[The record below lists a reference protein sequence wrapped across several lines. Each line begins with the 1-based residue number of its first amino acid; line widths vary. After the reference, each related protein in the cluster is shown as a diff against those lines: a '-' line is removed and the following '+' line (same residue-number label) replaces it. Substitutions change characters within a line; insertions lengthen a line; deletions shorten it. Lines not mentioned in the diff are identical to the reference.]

1 MEAAGNC
8 MISFDN
14 ISKTYARGES
24 AVHALRGV
32 SFSIEAGEYVAIMGP
47 SGSGKSTLMHIL
59 GLLDTPDGGSYSLLG
74 RDVTS
79 LTDDA
84 LAHLRNTRIGFVFQH
99 FNLLARTT
107 AMENVALPMLYSS
120 GKVDLM
126 KTRRALNQVGL
137 GDRLRHKPNELSG
150 GQQQRV
156 AIARAL
162 IHNPPII
169 LADEPTGN
177 LDSKSTD
184 DILDLLS
191 ELNASGITVIIVTH
205 ETNVAERARRIIRM
219 HDGMIKSDERTAL
232 RHPAPASGAFAPSMN
247 TVAGNAPAER
257 STSLA
262 AEIPSHFKHAWR
274 ALAANKVRTFLS
286 TLGIL
291 IGVAAVIAMM
301 AIGTGARRSI
311 EQQLSSLGSNLLVV
325 RPGAQRTAGVALQ
338 AGSVTR
344 FTLRDADAIREEV
357 PQARFV
363 SATVSGRGQVV
374 FGNRNWNTQIAGAS
388 PEYEEIQNSHP
399 IAGRFFTEDD
409 VKTRARVAV
418 IGLTLVREL
427 FGDANPLGEY
437 IKINRVIFRV
447 VGVLPEKGASGW
459 RDQDDIVV
467 IPVTTAM
474 YRLLGREYVDS
485 IEIEAVSAS
494 SMDAAQEAIRSVII
508 RNHRLPPAR
517 EESFNIRNMSEI
529 LEALT
534 STSRTMAW
542 LLFSIAAISLLVGG
556 IGIMNIMLVS
566 VTERTR
572 EIGTRKAVGA
582 RRRDILAQFLTE
594 ALVISLAGGV
604 VGILLGS
611 GISLAI
617 SRLAEWTV
625 VITLE
630 SILISCGFSILVGVV
645 FGIWPARK
653 AAVMNPIDAL
663 RYE

>member
-1 MEAAGNC
+1 
-8 MISFDN
+8 MISFNN
-14 ISKTYARGES
+14 ISKTYACGES

-120 GKVDLM
+120 GKADLM
-126 KTRRALNQVGL
+126 KTRRALDQVGL

-162 IHNPPII
+162 IHDPPII

-184 DILDLLS
+184 DILDLLTG
-191 ELNASGITVIIVTH
+191 LNASRITVILVTH
-205 ETNVAERARRIIRM
+205 EMNVAERARRIIRM
-219 HDGMIKSDERTAL
+219 HDGMIKSDERTTL
-232 RHPAPASGAFAPSMN
+232 RQPAPASGGSSTNTAGWQAPS
-247 TVAGNAPAER
+247 ER
-257 STSLA
+257 STSLTG
-262 AEIPSHFKHAWR
+262 EIPSHFKHAWR

-338 AGSVTR
+338 SGSVTR

-357 PQARFV
+357 PMARFV

-388 PEYEEIQNSHP
+388 PEYEDIQNSHP

-494 SMDAAQEAIRSVII
+494 SMEAAQEAIRRIII

-594 ALVISLAGGV
+594 ALVISLAGGG

-611 GISLAI
+611 GISLAV
-617 SRLAEWTV
+617 SRLAGWTV
-625 VITLE
+625 AITWE
-630 SILISCGFSILVGVV
+630 SILISCGFSVLVGVV

-653 AAVMNPIDAL
+653 AAIMNPIDAL